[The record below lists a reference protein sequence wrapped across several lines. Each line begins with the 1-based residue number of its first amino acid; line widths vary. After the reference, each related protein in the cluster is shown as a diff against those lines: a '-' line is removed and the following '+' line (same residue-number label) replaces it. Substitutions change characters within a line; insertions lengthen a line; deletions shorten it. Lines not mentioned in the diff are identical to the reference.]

1 MRILCDCRYTRLDH
15 HDGISRYGARITE
28 ALSRRA
34 AVTMLI
40 SDERQLALLPE
51 LPWIRVTGPTS
62 VLEPFVALQ
71 VNRAA
76 PDADVLWSP
85 MQTVGSLGRRFG
97 LVLTLH
103 DLIYYEHRSP
113 PRNLPSPV
121 RLLWRLYHLAY
132 WPQRLLLNRADEIV
146 TVSQTTK
153 HLMERHRLT
162 RRRITIVTN
171 AADPVAP
178 AAPRDPPERR
188 DILYMGEIRPY
199 KGADT
204 LARAMHELPGWRLHL
219 LSRMPPRERPRL
231 EALAPAGS
239 LVIHDGTS
247 DEDYAALLG
256 ASFALVHASRAEGF
270 GIPLVEAMA
279 HGTPVVASDI
289 PIFREVGADAATYFP
304 VDDPSA
310 LAAELRRLEDPELW
324 RQRSAA
330 SLERATHYD
339 WDDAAA
345 ALLEVL
351 ERVTAA
357 RPHRR
362 GRAR

>member
-1 MRILCDCRYTRLDH
+1 MRILCDCRYTRTDH
-15 HDGISRYGARITE
+15 HDGISRYGARVTE
-28 ALSRRA
+28 ALSRRH

-51 LPWIRVTGPTS
+51 LPWIRVSGPTS
-62 VLEPFVALQ
+62 PREPFVAWQ
-71 VNRAA
+71 VNRLA

-85 MQTVGSLGRRFG
+85 MQTIGSWGRRYG

-103 DLIYYEHRSP
+103 DLIYYEHRTP
-113 PRNLPSPV
+113 PANLPAAV

-132 WPQRLLLNRADEIV
+132 WPQRLLLNRADEV
-146 TVSQTTK
+146 ATVSETTK
-153 HLMERHRLT
+153 RMIARYRLT
-162 RRRITIVTN
+162 RRRVTIVTN
-171 AADPVAP
+171 AADPAEEAVPRQPP
-178 AAPRDPPERR
+178 AERDL
-188 DILYMGEIRPY
+188 LYMGEIRPY

-219 LSRMPPRERPRL
+219 LSRMPPEERPRL

-247 DEDYAALLG
+247 DADYAALLEG
-256 ASFALVHASRAEGF
+256 AFALVHASRAEGF
-270 GIPLVEAMA
+270 GIPLVEAMS
-279 HGTPVVASDI
+279 HGTPVVVSDI
-289 PIFREVGADAATYFP
+289 PIFREVGADAASYFP
-304 VDDPSA
+304 VGDPSG
-310 LAAELRRLEDPELW
+310 LAHQLRRLEDPELW

-330 SLERATHYD
+330 SLERAAYYD

-351 ERVTAA
+351 ERVDAA
-357 RPHRR
+357 RLRRHAR
-362 GRAR
+362 GR